1 MTDYQHLG
9 PEHPAVLS
17 AVAAFDAWWD
27 EYQPLAYL
35 TETVLSEVPAGVD
48 PGTVWTEFDGEYGQ
62 NIVPG
67 FHSSGHDEVSGY
79 WVTSRPWSEQDG
91 DKAIV
96 TEVRQYCENQ
106 DQAAR
111 EAVTCSD
118 CPMAAGLCS
127 GFGNQWCEIPN
138 IRFPGGAPTYS
149 VKELMEML
157 TKSAGDNPETMKDRG
172 KLAYQN
178 GDFAT
183 ARHWWEQAAVAG
195 NSDAMSNLG
204 VLAQQ
209 DGDSARAQEWLEKA
223 ASAGN
228 AVAMYNLGNIAHSE
242 GELRRA
248 EEWWQKAAGLG
259 HSNAKKNLE
268 ALARHEQTSQ
278 ETEGSGDNYQQLESK
293 RVAVRDETSSILQ
306 DLAGDNQ
313 AENQKALFLEK
324 WRDLAAGYE
333 VLDVEDHDQSAKT
346 SEKIDFELRRFLVSL
361 EEETSDTKLAVLANI
376 CESKH
381 FHRALGECAPP
392 SAVAYTL
399 ISKGL
404 YEWGMCAT
412 PDSFREE
419 VEFLTDSLAEV
430 GVPGGFERYRLMTL
444 QKPSL
449 DPEILE
455 DEFQSNDGRDH
466 DTIDAILANP
476 VSSEGLLMK
485 IFKGEFSARDEY
497 DGFHVLS
504 DLIAHPN
511 VPRAV
516 LEEIK
521 NGEFSWEGLED
532 EEVRRELGRVAQAR
546 LVKVFKR
553 P

>member
-1 MTDYQHLG
+1 M
-9 PEHPAVLS
+9 
-17 AVAAFDAWWD
+17 
-27 EYQPLAYL
+27 
-35 TETVLSEVPAGVD
+35 SENA
-48 PGTVWTEFDGEYGQ
+48 
-62 NIVPG
+62 
-67 FHSSGHDEVSGY
+67 
-79 WVTSRPWSEQDG
+79 
-91 DKAIV
+91 
-96 TEVRQYCENQ
+96 
-106 DQAAR
+106 
-111 EAVTCSD
+111 EA
-118 CPMAAGLCS
+118 
-127 GFGNQWCEIPN
+127 
-138 IRFPGGAPTYS
+138 
-149 VKELMEML
+149 
-157 TKSAGDNPETMKDRG
+157 MKNRG

-178 GDFAT
+178 GDVAT

-228 AVAMYNLGNIAHSE
+228 AVAMYNLGNIAQSE

-259 HSNAKKNLE
+259 HSDAKKNLE

-278 ETEGSGDNYQQLESK
+278 ETEGS
-293 RVAVRDETSSILQ
+293 
-306 DLAGDNQ
+306 
-313 AENQKALFLEK
+313 QKALFLEK

-346 SEKIDFELRRFLVSL
+346 SEKIDCELRRFLVSL

-381 FHRALGECAPP
+381 FHRALGGCAPP

-419 VEFLTDSLAEV
+419 VEFLTDSLAGVE
-430 GVPGGFERYRLMTL
+430 VPGGFERYRLMTL
-444 QKPSL
+444 QKPNL

-485 IFKGEFSARDEY
+485 IFKGEFDARDEY

-504 DLIAHPN
+504 DLIAHPH

-516 LEEIK
+516 LEEIQ
-521 NGEFSWEGLED
+521 NGEFSWDGLHD
-532 EEVRRELGRVAQAR
+532 ETVRQELRNAAQAR
-546 LVKVFKR
+546 ESVKNKEA
-553 P
+553 